1 MFLVV
6 VTQNV
11 GLTTFQILWIVL
23 GDAWDFWFDVCLAK
37 IKMVARKQI
46 TKLFF
51 FYDNYKVVLKK
62 KKLQSLKWLSNK
74 IPNVVRETLEIF
86 AFDVCL
92 AND

>member
-1 MFLVV
+1 
-6 VTQNV
+6 
-11 GLTTFQILWIVL
+11 
-23 GDAWDFWFDVCLAK
+23 
-37 IKMVARKQI
+37 MVARKQI